1 MGSST
6 VPTWRSSSGAGPADD
21 AAPIRRG
28 PILKAMQELS
38 RGDGTPVR
46 RRSLTADA
54 GVRSIVAC
62 VVVALFIA
70 WAAPR
75 ACFAQGTRGIWGEP
89 ITTQEFE
96 RLVTLALT
104 APSGEG
110 ADVASPASPDDS
122 LVGADPLDPRVRAWL
137 TKLEPLHDAYLH
149 ELLAIRAQ
157 HAIPHLLEGREVM
170 SCRSAAEARATFVR
184 FESVAE
190 RRLDVERQFFD
201 AIERELPSSS
211 RAAVVTLRHA
221 RERARIPWVTAGLG
235 GFDLVNLIDRLDL
248 PSRERAAIAP
258 VLRTYETRLLAI
270 ARELRKIRSD
280 QIDDFVAAIGANATA
295 WAAIQ
300 GDEFEVRQARTAL
313 VADAVAWTNPARLEK
328 ADAIQELNL
337 STLSALLPHLSKPA
351 RRAVQLRIVAEAVSE
366 VGREA
371 ESADRLVA
379 RLLTREDLNDGV
391 RTRLQELTDA
401 WRATDDA
408 LMEEIIDAHAEADRM
423 STAATLDAS
432 FRDASHTAGNRFSG
446 IDGERRE
453 KQRNFLRSVARTLGP
468 SRAQRLG
475 IVPLEI
481 AQAREDPFA
490 PSPIEVAEPPD
501 FVADDEVIL
510 VDPEQAPA
518 PPPPAWTAMNRA
530 AQGFVRAGGFADKAE
545 PLARVQLLE
554 WVLPLELTA
563 DELAAVNARHSE
575 YLDRWRREIEP
586 LATSLV
592 ERLPKTTVSPMA
604 SEEEVAEALAAID
617 EVAELRRQLLP
628 KIAAA
633 DGALFDSLAPIFAAD
648 DRRTRLNAMRVARF
662 MAMFGATSGLGVAA
676 MEEAFDHPLNLGA
689 FALHVALPQA
699 VSDEFLSALERH
711 TASIRE
717 ATLAQARA
725 AIEWDAAWTRV
736 EIHHQL
742 APEDEEAKARL
753 VSLLQ
758 AEFEQS
764 KANRSRRDVVR
775 RLTHALGREVETKL
789 GEVDRQTFLDAWYTV
804 LFPNEAPD
812 REDASMIIERIRTLP
827 ELSETERAEVERIAA
842 EHRRRHRAAT
852 ARIIEVLLSYAPPV
866 PTARTTRA
874 AESRESR
881 RVTFERELWAFDR
894 REANEKARM
903 HLRTALT
910 PADVAR
916 VPALS
921 FEGIR

>member
-1 MGSST
+1 M
-6 VPTWRSSSGAGPADD
+6 
-21 AAPIRRG
+21 RRHT
-28 PILKAMQELS
+28 S
-38 RGDGTPVR
+38 
-46 RRSLTADA
+46 TADA
-54 GVRSIVAC
+54 GIRSVVSC
-62 VVVALFIA
+62 VVLALCVA
-70 WAAPR
+70 WAVPR

-104 APSGEG
+104 TPGGEG
-110 ADVASPASPDDS
+110 ADVESPASSEDS
-122 LVGADPLDPRVRAWL
+122 LVGTDPLDPRVRAWL
-137 TKLEPLHDAYLH
+137 TKLEPLHDAYLR
-149 ELLAIRAQ
+149 ELLEIRAQ
-157 HAIPHLLEGREVM
+157 LAIPYLLEGREVM

-190 RRLDVERQFFD
+190 RRLDVERRFLD

-221 RERARIPWVTAGLG
+221 RERARIQWVTAGLG
-235 GFDLVNLIDRLDL
+235 GVDLVGLIDRLGL
-248 PSRERAAIAP
+248 SSRERAAIAP
-258 VLRTYETRLLAI
+258 VLRDYEARLLAI
-270 ARELRKIRSD
+270 ARDLRKIRTD
-280 QIDDFVAAIGANATA
+280 QIDAFVAAIGANATE

-300 GDEFEVRQARTAL
+300 GDEFEVQQARRAL
-313 VADAVAWTNPARLEK
+313 VAEAVAWSNPARLEK

-337 STLSALLPHLSKPA
+337 SALAAFRPHLSKPA
-351 RRAVQLRIVAEAVSE
+351 WRAVQLRVVGEAVSE

-371 ESADRLVA
+371 ERADRLVA
-379 RLLTREDLNDGV
+379 RLLVREDLNDGV

-401 WRATDDA
+401 WRTTDDA
-408 LMEEIIDAHAEADRM
+408 FMEELIDAHTEADRM

-432 FRDASHTAGNRFSG
+432 FRDAANTAGNRFSG

-453 KQRNFLRSVARTLGP
+453 KQRVFLRTIARTLGP
-468 SRAQRLG
+468 SHAQRLG

-481 AQAREDPFA
+481 AHAREDPFA
-490 PSPIEVAEPPD
+490 PSPTELAQPPD

-518 PPPPAWTAMNRA
+518 RPSPAWTSMNRA
-530 AQGFVRAGGFADKAE
+530 VQGLVRTGGFADKPE

-554 WVLPLELTA
+554 WVLQLDLTA
-563 DELAAVNARHSE
+563 DELAAVHARHSE

-586 LATSLV
+586 LAVSLV
-592 ERLPKTTVSPMA
+592 EWLPKTTVSPMA

-633 DGALFDSLAPIFAAD
+633 DGLLFDSLAPLCSTD
-648 DRRTRLNAMRVARF
+648 DRRIRLNAMRVARF
-662 MAMFGATSGLGVAA
+662 TAMFGATSGLGVVA
-676 MEEAFDHPLNLGA
+676 MDQDFDHPVNLGA
-689 FALHVALPQA
+689 FVLHVALPQA
-699 VSDEFLSALERH
+699 VGDGFLHALERD

-725 AIEWDAAWTRV
+725 AIEWDAAWRRV
-736 EIHHQL
+736 VNQQQL
-742 APEDEEAKARL
+742 AMESQEAKARL

-764 KANRSRRDVVR
+764 KVNHSRREAVR
-775 RLTHALGREVETKL
+775 HLTLALGREVESKI
-789 GEVDRQTFLDAWYTV
+789 GDDDRQAFLDAWYTV
-804 LFPNEAPD
+804 LFPNDAPD
-812 REDASMIIERIRTLP
+812 RDDASTIIERVRALP
-827 ELSETERAEVERIAA
+827 ELGETERAEIERIAA

-852 ARIIEVLLSYAPPV
+852 ARIIEALLSYAPPI

-874 AESRESR
+874 AQSREAR

-910 PADVAR
+910 PTNLAR

-921 FEGIR
+921 FEAIR